1 MDNILPKIFLVF
13 LLVAT
18 VLSFY
23 LFIEVLVLK
32 KRENVRIFDT
42 WQFPMLFAL
51 TLDVVASL

>member
-1 MDNILPKIFLVF
+1 MDNVLPKIFLGF

-18 VLSFY
+18 VISFY